1 MRKQLKALLELIS
14 IAASTFALL
23 RELNTGLEKADPSPE
38 QQAILAKLK
47 GPSAKL
53 KAEFKEAVKDLFGI
67 IARTGR

>member
-23 RELNTGLEKADPSPE
+23 RELNAGLEKADPSPE
-38 QQAILAKLK
+38 QQAILARLK

-53 KAEFKEAVKDLFGI
+53 KAEFKESVKDLFGI
-67 IARTGR
+67 MARLR